1 MKRTKL
7 IFAIATLL
15 FSFILTFNN
24 YAQFGLNKPVVQGNV
39 FLSSDAAYPGGT
51 VKIALKLKIDDKWH
65 INSIKPNEPD
75 LLASK
80 LVVNKPF
87 EIIEKK
93 FPVAKNLKFSFSEVP
108 VSVYQGNITIG
119 AIVKIPDSIS
129 VGEQNIKISLNYQAC
144 NNLSCLPPNSFL
156 RELKINVVP
165 KGTKIPQKNSQ
176 IFEELNLGEQT
187 PVINNNN
194 NSQNSSIGKTLSSS
208 GLLVSIIFVFLGG
221 LALNLTPCVYPLIPI
236 TIGYFGG
243 QAGGSTKHLAFLG
256 VLYVLGIAL
265 TYSVVGV
272 VTSLSGAVFGA
283 LLQNPIV
290 ILFIVAVFIALG
302 LSQFEVY
309 EFKLPDSW
317 VMKAGGAK
325 SGGFGA
331 FFMGLTM
338 GIVAAPCIGPFV
350 IGLVTYVAAKG
361 DPFYGFLMFFFL
373 ALGLGFPYLILAI
386 FSGKIKSLPKAGDW
400 MRGVE
405 HIFGLILFAAA
416 VYFLAPLLP
425 RNVQHYLLPVFAIIS
440 AIYLLFI
447 DKTANKIK
455 TFFTIKIIFSLL
467 ILGASL
473 YALWPTQKGEI
484 PWKKYSLAQYEAS
497 LKNHRKVIIDFYADW
512 CIPCK
517 ELDAQTFS
525 DPEVIKAA
533 ETFDNYKVDMT
544 ESLSEATE
552 KVRKKFNIKGMP
564 TVIIFNSSGKEVERI
579 TGFIPPEEFLKI
591 ILKIK

>member
-1 MKRTKL
+1 MKKTNILRIL
-7 IFAIATLL
+7 LAFLLVVFASQNSL
-15 FSFILTFNN
+15 
-24 YAQFGLNKPVVQGNV
+24 AQLGMQKKVVKGNL
-39 FLSSDAAYPGGT
+39 FLSSDAVYPGGEIM
-51 VKIALKLKIDDKWH
+51 IALKLKIDDKWH
-65 INSIKPNEPD
+65 INSVKPNEPD
-75 LLASK
+75 LLASE
-80 LVVNKPF
+80 LIIQKPF
-87 EIIEKK
+87 EIIKK
-93 FPVAKNLKFSFSEVP
+93 EFPKAENLKFSFSDVP
-108 VSVYQGNITIG
+108 VSVYKGEITVG
-119 AIVKIPDSIS
+119 AIIKIPDSIS
-129 VGEQNIKISLNYQAC
+129 IGKHNVKVTFNYQAC
-144 NNLSCLPPNSFL
+144 NNLSCLPPNSLVKDF
-156 RELKINVVP
+156 ELNVVP
-165 KGTKIPQKNSQ
+165 AGSPIHRLNSEIFSGLKLSGKNVKITASDN
-176 IFEELNLGEQT
+176 GE
-187 PVINNNN
+187 
-194 NSQNSSIGKTLSSS
+194 SSSIGNTLSSS
-208 GLLVSIIFVFLGG
+208 GLIVSIIFVFLGG

-243 QAGGSTKHLAFLG
+243 QSGGSTKHLAFLG
-256 VLYVLGIAL
+256 LLYVLGIAL

-290 ILFIVAVFIALG
+290 IIFIVAVFIALG

-361 DPFYGFLMFFFL
+361 DPLYGFLMFFFL
-373 ALGLGFPYLILAI
+373 ALGLGTPYFVLAI

-405 HIFGLILFAAA
+405 HIFGLILFGAA
-416 VYFLAPLLP
+416 VYFLAPLMP
-425 RNVQHYLLPVFAIIS
+425 RSIQNYLLPIFAIIS

-467 ILGASL
+467 ILGASV
-473 YALWPTQKGEI
+473 YALWPTGKSQI
-484 PWKKYSLAQYEAS
+484 PWKHYTQIQFENSLN
-497 LKNHRKVIIDFYADW
+497 NHHKMIIDFYADW

-525 DPEVIKAA
+525 DEKVIRTAKS
-533 ETFDNYKVDMT
+533 FDNYKVDMT

-564 TVIIFNSSGKEVERI
+564 TVIIFNSQGKEVKRI

-591 ILKIK
+591 ISEIK